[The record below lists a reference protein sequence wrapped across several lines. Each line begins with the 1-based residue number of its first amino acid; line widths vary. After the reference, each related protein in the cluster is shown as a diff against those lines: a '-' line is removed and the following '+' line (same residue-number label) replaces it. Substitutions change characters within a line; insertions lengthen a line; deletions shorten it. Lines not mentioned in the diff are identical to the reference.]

1 MNSDDYLYA
10 DMKAGEKGSKK
21 PTDKPFNVEDTYAY
35 RNSFNGVR
43 EHTEFFV
50 QRSTDKRFRLVG
62 VNAGSP
68 DLNIPSPP
76 TRIPYNLDK
85 IKNENPESIIIVEGE
100 KDADTLNKNLKDF
113 RDFNAVATTFPFGAK
128 AFKRSWS
135 WREFWID
142 SFKNKTI
149 VVFGDEDPAGRE
161 YVKTIMEKLPEEVDD
176 VIAPKLPD
184 MRMNMDITDWL
195 KSHTIDDLK
204 EAINK
209 EQDVSFPSVTN
220 FLKEEHQERGWVVD
234 GIIPVGVT
242 MMNAQPKVGKSQL
255 CLSLASS
262 VIDGDDWSGR
272 KVAQSSVM
280 YVALEGSSFDWES
293 RLKDLNI
300 EHSDNFGFL
309 KTSFSPDLF
318 IQVKRMMKKK
328 NSKLLIVDTIGHFDN
343 QILSNPK
350 KGTDYQTQIKAM
362 EKYIKLSEDLNCA
375 VVLIHHEYRGD
386 DRAVRNSGMNSTG
399 LNASAD
405 QIIKLSSK
413 DGVRYLESE
422 GRVAEHNIPKTELK
436 KDSIRGLIYLG
447 DEASTSQIKDI
458 TSEVKDFIV
467 EASPVEHQEVIKS
480 VTGKTQSILEALNYL
495 LENNEIILENE
506 RPKTY
511 SIPIPSPSGG
521 IGNETPDTQ
530 IISQNAKEIND
541 NIGEVQE
548 SWTEI

>member
-1 MNSDDYLYA
+1 
-10 DMKAGEKGSKK
+10 
-21 PTDKPFNVEDTYAY
+21 
-35 RNSFNGVR
+35 
-43 EHTEFFV
+43 
-50 QRSTDKRFRLVG
+50 
-62 VNAGSP
+62 
-68 DLNIPSPP
+68 
-76 TRIPYNLDK
+76 
-85 IKNENPESIIIVEGE
+85 
-100 KDADTLNKNLKDF
+100 
-113 RDFNAVATTFPFGAK
+113 
-128 AFKRSWS
+128 
-135 WREFWID
+135 
-142 SFKNKTI
+142 
-149 VVFGDEDPAGRE
+149 
-161 YVKTIMEKLPEEVDD
+161 
-176 VIAPKLPD
+176 PD

-209 EQDVSFPSVTN
+209 EQDISFPSVTN

-436 KDSIRGLIYLG
+436 
-447 DEASTSQIKDI
+447 
-458 TSEVKDFIV
+458 
-467 EASPVEHQEVIKS
+467 
-480 VTGKTQSILEALNYL
+480 
-495 LENNEIILENE
+495 
-506 RPKTY
+506 
-511 SIPIPSPSGG
+511 
-521 IGNETPDTQ
+521 
-530 IISQNAKEIND
+530 
-541 NIGEVQE
+541 
-548 SWTEI
+548 